1 MRGSVCDCKPWQ
13 RHDRHANAKIVK
25 QRNQM
30 ANQRESRLLY
40 IAAIFL
46 FLYSIILTLSP
57 AVRERTWNVSY
68 RLSHWIGFAIW
79 IGCVYIAHRVSSR
92 QLPDR
97 DPYLLP
103 LASLLSGW
111 GILTIWRLDSGFGL
125 RQAIWFGVSIAAF
138 SAILFTQKN
147 LNFLRRYKY
156 ILLTS
161 GLALTAFTLL
171 FGTNPAGFG
180 PRLWLGCC
188 GFYLQPSEPL
198 KLLLVIYLAAYLA
211 GSFPLQQR
219 SFPLLVPTLFVTGL
233 ALLLLIVQRDLGTA
247 SIFISLYTVILYIA
261 TGKRRVLLAA
271 AATLIVAGLVGYFFI
286 DVVRIRLDAWI
297 NPWNDP
303 TGHSYQIIQSLLAVA
318 DGGIFGRGPGLGSP
332 GLVPVAHSDFIF
344 SAISEETGLAGTLGL
359 LAIFGLILVRGLIA
373 ALRAA
378 DRFRRLLAAGLTV
391 YLGIQA
397 LLIIGGNLRMLPLTG
412 VTLPFVSYGGS
423 SLLTSFVAIGL
434 LIVISNQGD
443 EVESAALASPQ
454 PYFILASLLGLGL
467 ITASLI
473 AAWWAIVRSP
483 DLLTRTDNPR
493 RSIADRYVLRGQLLD
508 RNNQPID
515 MTTGK
520 SGTYQRIYLYPDLAP
535 LTGYIEPTYG
545 QAGLEASLD
554 DYLRG
559 LAGNPGSVVSWNY
572 LLYGTPP
579 PGLDVRLSLDLEL
592 QKKAD
597 QLFGT
602 FKGAFVLLNAQTGE
616 ILVMASH
623 PVYDPNKLSETGS
636 FLAQDKN
643 APLVNRA
650 AQGAYPPGDA
660 VVPFLYSFGSI
671 NGISNKQE
679 VDLFENLG
687 FYDSP
692 QANMPV
698 SLASPK
704 GELNNLRVSPLQ
716 MAIAAASLSN
726 SGTRPAPR
734 VALAVDTPQQG
745 WVVLPASSE
754 PVKVF
759 STSVV
764 DNITHQLS
772 TQNQPF
778 WEWAGFG
785 GSDTNLSSWYL
796 GGTLSNWQGTP
807 LTVVVLLEGNYPS
820 TAQSI
825 GRQLLQTAT
834 HP

>member
-1 MRGSVCDCKPWQ
+1 
-13 RHDRHANAKIVK
+13 
-25 QRNQM
+25 M
-30 ANQRESRLLY
+30 ANQRESRLLR
-40 IAAIFL
+40 AAAVFL
-46 FLYSIILTLSP
+46 SLYSIILTLSP

-68 RLSHWIGFAIW
+68 RFSHWIGFAIW
-79 IGCVYIAHRVSSR
+79 LGCIFIAHRVSSR
-92 QLPDR
+92 QLLHR
-97 DPYLLP
+97 DPYFLP

-125 RQAIWFGVSIAAF
+125 RQAMWLGVSASAF
-138 SAILFTQKN
+138 AFILFTQKN
-147 LNFLRRYKY
+147 LSFLRRYKY
-156 ILLTS
+156 LLLTG
-161 GLALTAFTLL
+161 GLALTALTLL
-171 FGTNPAGFG
+171 LGTNPAGVG

-188 GFYLQPSEPL
+188 GLYLQPSEPL
-198 KLLLVIYLAAYLA
+198 KLLLVIYLAAYL
-211 GSFPLQQR
+211 SSRLPIRQR
-219 SFPLLVPTLFVTGL
+219 AFPLLVPTVFVTGL

-247 SIFISLYTVILYIA
+247 SIFISLYTILLYIA
-261 TGKRRVLLAA
+261 TGKRRALLTA
-271 AATLIVAGLVGYFFI
+271 AATLLMAGLVGYFFI
-286 DVVRIRLDAWI
+286 DIIHIRLDAWL

-373 ALRAA
+373 SLHAA
-378 DRFRRLLAAGLTV
+378 DRFRRLLAAGLTA

-397 LLIIGGNLRMLPLTG
+397 LLIIAGNLRILPLTG

-423 SLLTSFVAIGL
+423 SLLTSFIAIGL
-434 LIVISNQGD
+434 LIVISNQTD

-454 PYFILASLLGLGL
+454 PYFLLASLLGLGL
-467 ITASLI
+467 ITASLT
-473 AAWWAIVRSP
+473 AAWWAVVRSP

-508 RNNQPID
+508 RNSQPID
-515 MTTGK
+515 TTSGQ

-559 LAGNPGSVVSWNY
+559 LQGNPNSAISWNY
-572 LLYGTPP
+572 LVYGTPP

-592 QKKAD
+592 QRKAD
-597 QLFGT
+597 QLLGT
-602 FKGAFVLLNAQTGE
+602 FKGAVVLLNAQTGE

-623 PVYDPNKLSETGS
+623 PIYDPNKLSETGS

-650 AQGAYPPGDA
+650 AQGMYPPGNA
-660 VVPFLYSFGSI
+660 VIPFLYSFGSV
-671 NGISNKQE
+671 NGLSDKQ
-679 VDLFENLG
+679 VTGLFENLG
-687 FYDSP
+687 FYTSP
-692 QANMPV
+692 QAGMPV
-698 SLASPK
+698 SPASPK

-726 SGTRPAPR
+726 AGTRPAPR
-734 VALAVDTPQQG
+734 IALAVNTPQQG
-745 WVVLPASSE
+745 WVVLPALSD
-754 PVKVF
+754 PVKIF
-759 STSVV
+759 SANVV
-764 DNITHQLS
+764 ENIIHLLS
-772 TQNQPF
+772 TQDQPF
-778 WEWAGFG
+778 WESTGFS
-785 GSDTNLSSWYL
+785 GSSAELSSWYL
-796 GGTLSNWQGTP
+796 GGTLANWQGTP
-807 LTVVVLLEGNYPS
+807 LTIVVLIEGNYPS

-825 GRQLLQTAT
+825 GQQLLQTAT

>member
-1 MRGSVCDCKPWQ
+1 MV
-13 RHDRHANAKIVK
+13 
-25 QRNQM
+25 
-30 ANQRESRLLY
+30 NQRESRLLY
-40 IAAIFL
+40 VAAVFL
-46 FLYSIILTLSP
+46 FLYSTILTLSP

-68 RLSHWIGFAIW
+68 RFSHWIGFFIW
-79 IGCVYIAHRVSSR
+79 VGCVYIAHRVSAR

-125 RQAIWFGVSIAAF
+125 RQAMWFGVSIAAF
-138 SAILFTQKN
+138 APILLTQKN
-147 LNFLRRYKY
+147 LNFLWRYKY

-211 GSFPLQQR
+211 TRFPLQQH
-219 SFPLLVPTLFVTGL
+219 SFPLLIPTIFVTGL

-434 LIVISNQGD
+434 LIVISNQSD
-443 EVESAALASPQ
+443 EVESAALVSPQ
-454 PYFILASLLGLGL
+454 PYFLLASLLGLGL

-520 SGTYQRIYLYPDLAP
+520 SGTYQRVYLYPDLAP

-559 LAGNPGSVVSWNY
+559 LAGNPSSLISWNY

-597 QLFGT
+597 QLLGA
-602 FKGAFVLLNAQTGE
+602 FKGAVVLLNAQTGE

-650 AQGAYPPGDA
+650 AQGTYPPGNA
-660 VVPFLYSFGSI
+660 VIPFLYSFGSI

-679 VDLFENLG
+679 ANLFENLG

-698 SLASPK
+698 NPATPRD
-704 GELNNLRVSPLQ
+704 ELNNLRVSPLQ
-716 MAIAAASLSN
+716 MAMAAAALSN
-726 SGTRPAPR
+726 DGTRPSPR
-734 VALAVDTPQQG
+734 IALAVDTPQQG
-745 WVVLPASSE
+745 WVVLPAPSD

-759 STSVV
+759 SSNTVN
-764 DNITHQLS
+764 NITRQLS
-772 TQNQPF
+772 TQNRPF
-778 WEWAGFG
+778 WEWTGFG
-785 GSDTNLSSWYL
+785 GSNTDMSSWYL
-796 GGTLSNWQGTP
+796 GGTLPNWQGTP
-807 LTVVVLLEGNYPS
+807 LTVIVLIEGNYPA
-820 TAQSI
+820 TAQGI
-825 GRQLLQTAT
+825 GQQLLQTAT

>member
-1 MRGSVCDCKPWQ
+1 MT
-13 RHDRHANAKIVK
+13 
-25 QRNQM
+25 
-30 ANQRESRLLY
+30 NQREVRLLS
-40 IAAIFL
+40 AAAVFL
-46 FLYSIILTLSP
+46 FLYSVILTLSP

-68 RLSHWIGFAIW
+68 RFSHWIGFVVW
-79 IGCVYIAHRVSSR
+79 IGCVLIAHRVSSR

-97 DPYLLP
+97 DPYLMP

-125 RQAIWFGVSIAAF
+125 RQAIWFGVSLAAF
-138 SAILFTQKN
+138 AIILLAQQK
-147 LNFLRRYKY
+147 LDFLRRYKY

-161 GLALTAFTLL
+161 GLALTALTLL
-171 FGTNPAGFG
+171 LGTNPEGVG

-198 KLLLVIYLAAYLA
+198 KLLLVIYLAAYLS
-211 GSFPLQQR
+211 GILLIR
-219 SFPLLVPTLFVTGL
+219 ERVFPLLAPTVFVTSL
-233 ALLLLIVQRDLGTA
+233 AILILIVQRDLGTA
-247 SIFISLYTVILYIA
+247 SIFILLYTIMLYVA

-271 AATLIVAGLVGYFFI
+271 AATLILAGLIGYFFI
-286 DVVRIRLDAWI
+286 DIVRIRLDAWF

-318 DGGIFGRGPGLGSP
+318 DGGAFGRGPGLGSP

-359 LAIFGLILVRGLIA
+359 LTIFGLILVRGLIA
-373 ALRAA
+373 CLRAT
-378 DRFRRLLAAGLTV
+378 DKFRRLLAAGLTA

-397 LLIIGGNLRMLPLTG
+397 LLIIGGNLRLLPLTG

-423 SLLTSFVAIGL
+423 SLLTSFIAIGL
-434 LIVISNQGD
+434 LIVVSNQGD
-443 EVESAALASPQ
+443 EVESAALTSPQ
-454 PYFILASLLGLGL
+454 SYFLLAALLGLGL
-467 ITASLI
+467 ITASLT

-508 RNNQPID
+508 RNSQPID
-515 MTTGK
+515 STTGK
-520 SGTYQRIYLYPDLAP
+520 SGTYQRVYLYPSLAP

-559 LAGNPGSVVSWNY
+559 LQGNPSSAISWNY

-592 QKKAD
+592 QRKAD
-597 QLFGT
+597 QLLGT
-602 FKGAFVLLNAQTGE
+602 FKGAVVLLNAQSGE

-650 AQGAYPPGDA
+650 AQGMYPPGDA
-660 VVPFLYSFGSI
+660 VIPFLSSFGSVT
-671 NGISNKQE
+671 GLSDKQ
-679 VDLFENLG
+679 VTDLYENLG
-687 FYDSP
+687 FYTSP
-692 QANMPV
+692 QASMPV
-698 SLASPK
+698 SPASPN

-726 SGTRPAPR
+726 AGTRPAPR
-734 VALAVDTPQQG
+734 IALAVNTPQQG
-745 WVVLPASSE
+745 WVVLPALGD

-759 STSVV
+759 SASVV
-764 DNITHQLS
+764 ENITHQLS

-778 WEWAGFG
+778 WEWTGFG
-785 GSDTNLSSWYL
+785 GSSTELSSWYL
-796 GGTLSNWQGTP
+796 GGTLPKWQGTP
-807 LTVVVLLEGNYPS
+807 LTVIVLIEGNYPS
-820 TAQSI
+820 TAQGI
-825 GRQLLQTAT
+825 GQQLLQTAIR
-834 HP
+834 P

>member
-1 MRGSVCDCKPWQ
+1 MT
-13 RHDRHANAKIVK
+13 
-25 QRNQM
+25 
-30 ANQRESRLLY
+30 NQRESRLLS
-40 IAAIFL
+40 AAAVFL
-46 FLYSIILTLSP
+46 FLYSVILTLSP

-68 RLSHWIGFAIW
+68 RFSHWIGFAIW
-79 IGCVYIAHRVSSR
+79 IGCVLIAHRVGSR

-125 RQAIWFGVSIAAF
+125 RQAIWFGVSLAAF
-138 SAILFTQKN
+138 AIILLAQQK
-147 LNFLRRYKY
+147 LDFLRRYKY

-161 GLALTAFTLL
+161 GLALTALTLL
-171 FGTNPAGFG
+171 LGTNPEGVG
-180 PRLWLGCC
+180 PRLWFGCC

-198 KLLLVIYLAAYLA
+198 KLLLVIYLAAYLSGILLIRERA
-211 GSFPLQQR
+211 
-219 SFPLLVPTLFVTGL
+219 FPLLAPTVFVTSL
-233 ALLLLIVQRDLGTA
+233 AILILIVQRDLGTA
-247 SIFISLYTVILYIA
+247 SIFILLYTIMLYVA

-271 AATLIVAGLVGYFFI
+271 AATLILAGLIGYFFI
-286 DVVRIRLDAWI
+286 DIVRIRLDVWL

-318 DGGIFGRGPGLGSP
+318 DGGAFGRGPGLGSP

-359 LAIFGLILVRGLIA
+359 LTIFGLILVRGLIA
-373 ALRAA
+373 CLRAA
-378 DRFRRLLAAGLTV
+378 DKFRRLLAAGLTA
-391 YLGIQA
+391 YLGVQA
-397 LLIIGGNLRMLPLTG
+397 LLIIGGNLRILPLTG

-423 SLLTSFVAIGL
+423 SLLTSFIAIGL
-434 LIVISNQGD
+434 LIVVSNQGD
-443 EVESAALASPQ
+443 EVESAALTSPQ
-454 PYFILASLLGLGL
+454 PYFLLAALLGLGL
-467 ITASLI
+467 ITASLT

-508 RNNQPID
+508 RNSQPID
-515 MTTGK
+515 STTGK
-520 SGTYQRIYLYPDLAP
+520 SGTYQRVYLYPDLAP

-559 LAGNPGSVVSWNY
+559 LQGNPSSAISWNY

-592 QKKAD
+592 QRKAD
-597 QLFGT
+597 QLLGT
-602 FKGAFVLLNAQTGE
+602 FKGAVVLLNAQSGE

-650 AQGAYPPGDA
+650 AQGMYPPVDA
-660 VVPFLYSFGSI
+660 VIPFLDSFGLV
-671 NGISNKQE
+671 NGIGNKQE
-679 VDLFENLG
+679 TDLFENLG
-687 FYDSP
+687 FYTSP

-698 SLASPK
+698 SPASPK

-726 SGTRPAPR
+726 AGTRPAPR
-734 VALAVDTPQQG
+734 IALAVNTPQQG
-745 WVVLPASSE
+745 WVVLPALSG

-759 STSVV
+759 SASVV
-764 DNITHQLS
+764 ENITHQLS

-778 WEWAGFG
+778 WEWNGFG
-785 GSDTNLSSWYL
+785 GSSTELSSWYL
-796 GGTLSNWQGTP
+796 GGTLPNWQGTP
-807 LTVVVLLEGNYPS
+807 LTVIVLIEGNYPS
-820 TAQSI
+820 TAQGI
-825 GRQLLQTAT
+825 GQQLLQTAT
-834 HP
+834 RP